1 MWRDGGGM
9 EGYVMCG
16 GMVEGWR
23 GMRCVE
29 GWWRDGGVCDVWR
42 DGGGM
47 EGYVMCG
54 GMEGYVMCE

>member
-1 MWRDGGGM
+1 
-9 EGYVMCG
+9 
-16 GMVEGWR
+16 
-23 GMRCVE
+23 MRVE

-54 GMEGYVMCE
+54 GMVEGWRGM